1 MHMTSRFAV
10 VLFAAIGVLGC
21 GGDST
26 GPQVTPGANSLAIA
40 PNDGAAD
47 GVVRG
52 TVRGMRLTNSSDTT
66 SFERVSGATIT
77 VYLEFTRLP
86 TDSSTPPLHTLVG
99 TLMTNAQ
106 GSFELTHVPTG
117 YFQLQV
123 TPPVGS
129 PYRPGTSGTVGFA
142 THSTDSAIVWLWLK

>member
-1 MHMTSRFAV
+1 MHMTSRLAIVLLAAV
-10 VLFAAIGVLGC
+10 AVLAC

-26 GPQVTPGANSLAIA
+26 GPQVTPGANSLAVA
-40 PNDGAAD
+40 PSDGGAD

-66 SFERVSGATIT
+66 SFERVAGATIA
-77 VYLEFTRLP
+77 VYQEFTRLP

-99 TLMTNAQ
+99 RLTTNAQ
-106 GSFELTHVPTG
+106 GSFELTRVPTG

-123 TPPVGS
+123 TPPTGS

-142 THSTDSAIVWLWLK
+142 THSTDSAIVWLSLK